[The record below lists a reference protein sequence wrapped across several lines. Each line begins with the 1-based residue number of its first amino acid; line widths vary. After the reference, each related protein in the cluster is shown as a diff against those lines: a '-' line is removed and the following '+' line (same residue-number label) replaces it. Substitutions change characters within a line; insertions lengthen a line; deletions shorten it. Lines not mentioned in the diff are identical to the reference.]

1 VTADKLAEVIR
12 GHRVPLFFLEA
23 CQSAQAKMNPTASVA
38 GKLLECG
45 VASVAAMSHSVLVE
59 TAHRFVA
66 EFYVELLAGKRVG
79 QAMLAGQ
86 RALKMDSFRGKVFTG
101 ELRLEDWFVPV
112 LFQET
117 QDSQIVTEIP
127 ARQLWPILQQQGD
140 LAFGRVPAEP
150 AHGFV
155 GRSRELLKAERLLES
170 HRYVVLRGGPGEGK
184 TTLAAELAR
193 WLVLTRRFRR
203 CAFVRLGEDSDARK
217 ILYSLGDQLVPNYN
231 SRAGDNEKL
240 AQQLVE
246 RALTEHPRV
255 IVLDNVES
263 VLQPAPGSE
272 AESAFDPSCLKS
284 ILHLVFD
291 LGE

>member
-1 VTADKLAEVIR
+1 
-12 GHRVPLFFLEA
+12 
-23 CQSAQAKMNPTASVA
+23 MNPTASVA

-59 TAHRFVA
+59 TARRFVG
-66 EFYVELLAGKRVG
+66 EFYVELLAGKRIG

-101 ELRLEDWFVPV
+101 ELCLEDWFVPV

-117 QDSQIVTEIP
+117 EDPQIVTEILS
-127 ARQLWPILQQQGD
+127 RQLSPILQKQRD
-140 LAFGRVPAEP
+140 LAFGRVPAAP
-150 AHGFV
+150 PHGFV
-155 GRSRELLKAERLLES
+155 GRSRELLMAERLLES
-170 HRYVVLRGGPGEGK
+170 RQYVVLRGGPGEGK

-203 CAFVRLGEDSDARK
+203 CAFVRLDEDSDARK
-217 ILYSLGDQLVPNYN
+217 ILYSLGDQLVPNYI
-231 SRAGDNEKL
+231 SRAGDNETL
-240 AQQLVE
+240 ARQLVE
-246 RALTEHPRV
+246 RALTEHARV

-263 VLQPAPGSE
+263 VLQPAAGSE
-272 AESAFDPSCLKS
+272 AESAFEPSCLKS

-291 LGE
+291 LGRIG